1 MPTAKYRSHK
11 HFRLSVADAKAA
23 PVIEDRPWLPWP
35 VAAVG
40 GGLAAVLAGTLVLG
54 AVALTIWIGA
64 PALPFTEVLSVI
76 GRLWLLAHGGGWTAP
91 GIAITVV
98 PLGITAVMVAFSFS
112 LSAFA
117 LTQGVLARAE
127 ALSAGALRRLVL
139 LTSLQ
144 FVIGYGAGA
153 VLIALLLGDGLG
165 PAMIGAV
172 AVAAV
177 GSLAG
182 AGWSAGYR
190 LAGPAW
196 LRGAVA
202 GAGVALLG
210 LVILAATA
218 LIVAVVQGEVRISAL
233 EASLGLDTSG
243 AVVWAFTC
251 LAYLPTLLGWT
262 ASWLLGAGFSVGEGS
277 MVAPWVTQLGLL
289 PSVPVFGAL
298 PPAGVAHLEPWLA
311 SGLIVGALA
320 AVVAVR
326 TAGGGIAG
334 AIGSGALAGGLA
346 GGVFL
351 GWAWLSRGG
360 LGVDRFAMVGPL
372 WPEML
377 IGLGILVGAATL
389 AAVITWFVS
398 ARGASDS

>member
-1 MPTAKYRSHK
+1 M
-11 HFRLSVADAKAA
+11 L
-23 PVIEDRPWLPWP
+23 EDRPWLPWP
-35 VAAVG
+35 VAAIG

-64 PALPFTEVLSVI
+64 PALPFSEVVSVI
-76 GRLWLLAHGGGWTAP
+76 GRLWLLAHGGALTAP
-91 GIAITVV
+91 GITITLV
-98 PLGITAVMVAFSFS
+98 PLGITAVMLLFSFS

-117 LTQGVLARAE
+117 LTQAVLARAE
-127 ALSAGALRRLVL
+127 ALSAGTLRRLVL

-153 VLIALLLGDGLG
+153 LLITVLLGDALG

-177 GSLAG
+177 GSLTG

-190 LAGPAW
+190 LAGPSW
-196 LRGAVA
+196 LRGAVT
-202 GAGVALLG
+202 GAGVALLA

-218 LIVAVVQGEVRISAL
+218 LTVAVVQGEARIAAL
-233 EASLGLDTSG
+233 ETSLGLDSSG
-243 AVVWAFTC
+243 AVVCAFTC

-262 ASWLLGAGFSVGEGS
+262 ASWLLGAGFSVGDGS
-277 MVAPWVTQLGLL
+277 MVVPWVTQLGLL
-289 PSVPVFGAL
+289 PSVPIFGAL
-298 PPAGVAHLEPWLA
+298 PPAGVANLEPWLG
-311 SGLIVGALA
+311 SGLIVGAA
-320 AVVAVR
+320 AGVVAVR
-326 TAGGGIAG
+326 TAGGGIG
-334 AIGSGALAGGLA
+334 TAIGSGALAGGLA
-346 GGVFL
+346 GGVFV

-360 LGVDRFAMVGPL
+360 LGVDRFAVVGPL
-372 WPEML
+372 WPDML

-398 ARGASDS
+398 VRRASDR